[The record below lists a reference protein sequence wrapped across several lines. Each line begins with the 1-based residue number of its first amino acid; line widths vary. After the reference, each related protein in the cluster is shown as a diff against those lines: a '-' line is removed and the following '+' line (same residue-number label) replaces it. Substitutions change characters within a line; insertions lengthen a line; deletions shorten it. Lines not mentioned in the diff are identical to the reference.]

1 MEPVS
6 PRTMQLGVCYYP
18 EQWPQAMWAEDAAR
32 MRAMGIRIVR
42 IAEFAWA
49 KMEPRP
55 GEYDWAWLD
64 QAIET
69 LAGAGLQ
76 IVLGTP
82 TAAPP
87 RWLVDKHPDM
97 LAVDAQGHTKG
108 FGSRRHYC
116 FSHEA
121 FRDASRSIVE
131 AMARR
136 YGQHPAVI
144 AWQTDNEYGCHD
156 TVLSYSAA
164 AVRRFRVWLAERY
177 GTVEALN
184 DAWGN
189 VFWSMGYTSFEQI
202 CAPVSLPTF
211 ANPIHA
217 LDYRRFASDEVI
229 RYNRMQVEIL
239 RTHSPGRDVLHNFM
253 GFFAEFEHHE
263 MARDLDIATWDNY
276 PLGFTDIAH
285 FIADE
290 DRQRWM
296 RTGHPDVSAFN
307 HDLYRGLCKG
317 RWWVMEQQ
325 AGPVNWANAN
335 PAPLPGM
342 VRTWSWE
349 AFAHG
354 AEVVSYFRW
363 RQVPYAQEQMHSG
376 LHTPDDQLDVGG
388 AEATQVARELA
399 LVQPG
404 PAVQARV
411 ALVFDY
417 TAKWMHDIQPHGAA
431 VDYYSEVFAW
441 YSALRRIGLD
451 IDILPAGADSF
462 AGYALV
468 VVPALTV
475 IDEAPLERLQACGA
489 QLVFGA
495 RSGAKTARFA
505 VPDGLPPGP
514 LRTLVPMRVTRVESL
529 RSGVSIPV
537 LAAGRELGSAGIW
550 RDLIEPSGDTE
561 VLARFGDGH
570 PAILRHGKVRYF
582 AGSFAP
588 ALLLDQLET
597 CAREAGLTV
606 RRVDDGLRLRRRG
619 KLQFAINHG
628 PHSARVPAP
637 AGAHFVLGGEV
648 VPAAGVAAWEI
659 VPQDDA
665 A

>member
-1 MEPVS
+1 MEPL
-6 PRTMQLGVCYYP
+6 PARTMQLGVCYYP
-18 EQWPQAMWAEDAAR
+18 EQWPQTMWADDARR
-32 MRAMGIRIVR
+32 MHAMGIRIVR
-42 IAEFAWA
+42 IAEFAWS
-49 KMEPRP
+49 KLEPKP

-87 RWLVDKHPDM
+87 RWLLDQHPDM
-97 LAVDAQGHTKG
+97 LARDAHGHPRG

-116 FSHEA
+116 FSNEA
-121 FRDASRSIVE
+121 FHAASRSIIE

-164 AVRRFRVWLAERY
+164 AVQGFRRWLAERY
-177 GTVEALN
+177 GTIAALN
-184 DAWGN
+184 EAWGN
-189 VFWSMGYTSFEQI
+189 VFWSMEYSSFEQI
-202 CAPVSLPTF
+202 GAPVALPTF

-229 RYNRMQVEIL
+229 RYNRMQVETL
-239 RTHSPGRDVLHNFM
+239 REHAPGRDVLHNFM
-253 GFFAEFEHHE
+253 GFFAEFEHHQ
-263 MARDLDIATWDNY
+263 MGRDLDVASWDNY
-276 PLGFTDIAH
+276 PLGFTDMAH
-285 FIADE
+285 FVSDE
-290 DRQRWM
+290 ERLRWM

-307 HDLYRGLCKG
+307 HDLYRGVCKG

-342 VRTWSWE
+342 VRTWTWE

-376 LHTPDDQLDVGG
+376 LHTPDDQIDIGG
-388 AEATQVARELA
+388 TEAAQVARELA
-399 LVQPG
+399 RLQPG
-404 PAVQARV
+404 PAGRARV

-417 TAKWMHDIQPHGAA
+417 SAKWMQEIQPHGAGI
-431 VDYYSEVFAW
+431 DYYSEAFSW
-441 YSALRRIGLD
+441 YSALRRLGLD
-451 IDILPAGADSF
+451 IDIVPAAADSF
-462 AGYALV
+462 AGYALIA
-468 VVPALTV
+468 VPALSV
-475 IDEAPLERLQACGA
+475 IDEALTDRLRASGA
-489 QLVFGA
+489 QLVFGP
-495 RSGAKTARFA
+495 RCGAKTPLFA
-505 VPDGLPPGP
+505 VPEGLPPGA
-514 LRTLVPMRVTRVESL
+514 LRSLLPMRVTRVESL
-529 RSGVSIPV
+529 RPGVNIPV
-537 LAAGRELGSAGIW
+537 LAAGRELGSAGVW
-550 RDLIEPSGDTE
+550 RDFVEPLGATE
-561 VLARFGDGH
+561 VLARFGDGQ
-570 PAILRHGKVRYF
+570 PAILRHGNARYF
-582 AGSFAP
+582 AGSFAA
-588 ALLLDQLET
+588 ALLLDQLEG
-597 CAREAGLTV
+597 CAREAGVMV

-637 AGAHFVLGGEV
+637 AGARFVLGGEFL
-648 VPAAGVAAWEI
+648 PAASVAAWE
-659 VPQDDA
+659 VGPQDGPA
-665 A
+665 